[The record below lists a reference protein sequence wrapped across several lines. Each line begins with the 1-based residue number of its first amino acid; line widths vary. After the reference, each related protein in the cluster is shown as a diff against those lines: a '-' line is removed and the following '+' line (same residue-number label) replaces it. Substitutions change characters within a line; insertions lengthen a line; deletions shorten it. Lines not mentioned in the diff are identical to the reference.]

1 MKSKLTID
9 KYGTKKWKLP
19 SGKLHRED
27 GPAYEGIDGLK
38 SWWINGELH
47 REDGAAVE
55 LRKGTKY
62 WFLNGI
68 EYTEKNY
75 KIEMRSKKLNKL
87 LNH

>member
-1 MKSKLTID
+1 MKPKLSINQ
-9 KYGTKKWKLP
+9 YGKWWTLP
-19 SGKLHRED
+19 NGELHRED
-27 GPAYEGIDGLK
+27 GPAIETSDYK
-38 SWWINGELH
+38 AFYINGELH